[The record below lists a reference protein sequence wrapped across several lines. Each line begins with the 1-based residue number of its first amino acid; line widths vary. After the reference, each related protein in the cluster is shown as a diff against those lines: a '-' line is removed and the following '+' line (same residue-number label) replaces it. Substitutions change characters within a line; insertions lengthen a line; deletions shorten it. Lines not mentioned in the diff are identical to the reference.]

1 MRFTVRWKGDAS
13 DDLTAIWLA
22 ADSRLRRKIT
32 SAAREVDH
40 LLQDAPE
47 GIGESREDDRRI
59 MFVAPLAVT
68 FRVDAQARKVEVL
81 RIRQFH

>member
-1 MRFTVRWKGDAS
+1 VRFTVRWKEDAS

-22 ADSRLRRKIT
+22 ADSRLRRNIT
-32 SAAREVDH
+32 SAAREVDR
-40 LLQDAPE
+40 LLQYDPDR
-47 GIGESREDDRRI
+47 IGESREHDRRI
-59 MFVAPLAVT
+59 TFAAPLAVT